1 MSRQLR
7 EAVNKKRSIGPWR
20 TPRTRTSDSPRTPPG
35 QANRRV
41 GHQVAQRVSPQEK
54 INAIHTLERV
64 RQTAAVPAAAAL
76 RCDRS
81 RCLVRWG
88 GGG

>member
-1 MSRQLR
+1 MDRPR
-7 EAVNKKRSIGPWR
+7 MW
-20 TPRTRTSDSPRTPPG
+20 TPC

-54 INAIHTLERV
+54 INAIHTLEGV
-64 RQTAAVPAAAAL
+64 RQTAAAPAAVAAAL

-81 RCLVRWG
+81 RCLV
-88 GGG
+88 